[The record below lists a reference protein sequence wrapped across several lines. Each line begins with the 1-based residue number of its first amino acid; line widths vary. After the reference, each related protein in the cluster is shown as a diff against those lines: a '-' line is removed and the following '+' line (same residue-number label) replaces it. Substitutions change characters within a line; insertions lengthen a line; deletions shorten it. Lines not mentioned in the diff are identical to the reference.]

1 MPSETTSPSLWL
13 NLNEN
18 PRMVSWRV
26 EQAVMNALSS
36 LNRYPGDLS
45 AFESRIADY
54 VGQGFTADN
63 ITIGHGGS
71 DVLHRIVRN
80 CLAPGDEAIIPIPAF
95 PLYALGV
102 TQLGGKPVF
111 VECDHEFTLDPDE
124 VLAQVSSKTK
134 LLYLTSPNNPSGLTL
149 PQTHLDYLLERV
161 PARVL
166 VVFDEVY
173 WHFAE
178 QPDRA
183 RAYAHAQARDNIVI
197 LHSFSKAFGLAGL
210 RLGYGICTA
219 QTKTRVNRGNTEFRF
234 NHLVRAAGEAALQDA
249 AFVSESI
256 ALMQDQRQRL
266 YAGLKAMAGIE
277 RVLPSQASF
286 VSFRPVPSSAWVAAQ
301 LAERRIRVR
310 ELTAFHMP
318 GWLRVSV
325 GLPNEN
331 EIFLHEVQE
340 VLARAS

>member
-1 MPSETTSPSLWL
+1 MPSEATSPSLWL

-18 PRMVSWRV
+18 PRRVSWQV
-26 EQAVMNALSS
+26 EQAIINALSS

-45 AFESRIADY
+45 AFEGRIADY

-71 DVLHRIVRN
+71 DVLHRIARN
-80 CLAPGDEAIIPIPAF
+80 CLASGDEAIIPIPAF
-95 PLYALGV
+95 PLYAIGV
-102 TQLGGKPVF
+102 TQLGGKPVL
-111 VECDHEFTLDPDE
+111 VECDHEFALDPDE
-124 VLAQVSSKTK
+124 ILAHVSSKTK

-149 PQTHLDYLLERV
+149 PQAHLDYLLESL
-161 PARVL
+161 PERVL

-219 QTKTRVNRGNTEFRF
+219 ETKARVNRGNTEFRF

-249 AFVSESI
+249 AFVSESV
-256 ALMQDQRQRL
+256 ALMQDQRRRL
-266 YAGLKAMAGIE
+266 YAGLKAMAGIA

-301 LAERRIRVR
+301 LAERRIWVR

-331 EIFLHEVQE
+331 EIFLHALQD

>member
-1 MPSETTSPSLWL
+1 MPSEATSPSLWL

-45 AFESRIADY
+45 AFEGRIADY

-111 VECDHEFTLDPDE
+111 VECDHEFALDPDE

-249 AFVSESI
+249 TFVSESI

-301 LAERRIRVR
+301 LAERRIWVR

-331 EIFLHEVQE
+331 EIFLHAVQD